1 MAINRLVEVNESAQT
16 ANLSDEA
23 RSPGYRRNGG
33 EILMDTGSKN
43 GSQYLDRTSLPPT
56 NKRNNNMP
64 EGLSEDDRLR
74 AETIESLMR
83 FYDSLDINGDGI
95 ISYKELQANALNM
108 GEASGLDTNFIND
121 FFSQYDS
128 NGDGKVSKQEYRE
141 FFTKMVDEAIRDM
154 GQQT

>member
-1 MAINRLVEVNESAQT
+1 
-16 ANLSDEA
+16 
-23 RSPGYRRNGG
+23 
-33 EILMDTGSKN
+33 MDTGSKN

-121 FFSQYDS
+121 FFAQYDS
-128 NGDGKVSKQEYRE
+128 NGDGKVSKQEYRD

>member
-1 MAINRLVEVNESAQT
+1 
-16 ANLSDEA
+16 
-23 RSPGYRRNGG
+23 
-33 EILMDTGSKN
+33 
-43 GSQYLDRTSLPPT
+43 
-56 NKRNNNMP
+56 MP

-121 FFSQYDS
+121 FFAQYDS
-128 NGDGKVSKQEYRE
+128 NGDGKVSKQEYRD

-154 GQQT
+154 GQQTY